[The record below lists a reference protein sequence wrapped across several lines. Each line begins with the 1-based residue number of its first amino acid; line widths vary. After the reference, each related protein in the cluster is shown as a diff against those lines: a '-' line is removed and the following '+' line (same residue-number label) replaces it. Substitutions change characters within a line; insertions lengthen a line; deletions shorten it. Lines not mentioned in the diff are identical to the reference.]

1 MIETFCSCWHLEI
14 LSRLP
19 SRRSI
24 PARAEI
30 LIGHSTLLTPDPCLA
45 VTYRGPLF
53 VLLLPEVSNLLKNQS
68 ASESISIRIGISIFQ
83 HQSALTASISI
94 SIQYQNCSASTVSTA
109 STISTASASFSIRIN
124 QQRNQ
129 SASAT
134 ISFNKHQPAS
144 NCLERTKSL
153 KASLIMMILQ

>member
-1 MIETFCSCWHLEI
+1 MQLLTFRNSEQASQSQVNTCKG
-14 LSRLP
+14 
-19 SRRSI
+19 
-24 PARAEI
+24 EI

-109 STISTASASFSIRIN
+109 SASFSIRID